1 MTAASSRHDTR
12 SNSNTMLLLSLNLIL
27 LAFFILLNSLSDF
40 QTDRARAVLA
50 SVKQA
55 FNGKVEAAGQLPAFT
70 SSFGALPEVE
80 AKMREVGSLFEAMA
94 PAAQAKSIRR
104 ANSVRIDFPAG
115 ALFKPG
121 SQRLRPGREVLLE
134 RLAESLR
141 KGPEGASRYLLE
153 ILVGTGSR
161 AVIDGDATTES
172 ASPRFASPK
181 SASPRS
187 ASLEL
192 RRAAVLAARLSAEG
206 APFGGLS
213 TGLRPDAA
221 GSLRF
226 VVRLR
231 PDSGAAAGTRAEE
244 G

>member
-1 MTAASSRHDTR
+1 M
-12 SNSNTMLLLSLNLIL
+12 MLLLSLNLIL
-27 LAFFILLNSLSDF
+27 LAFFILLNSLADF
-40 QTDRARAVLA
+40 ETDRSRAVLA

-55 FNGKVEAAGQLPAFT
+55 FNGKVEAAGQEP
-70 SSFGALPEVE
+70 SFSGSLGALPEVE
-80 AKMREVGSLFEAMA
+80 AKLREVGSLFEAIA
-94 PAAQAKSIRR
+94 PTAQAKSIRR
-104 ANSVRIDFPAG
+104 ASSVRVDIPAG

-121 SQRLRPGREVLLE
+121 SQRLRQGREALFE

-161 AVIDGDATTES
+161 VIAGGGPTAES
-172 ASPRFASPK
+172 TSPG
-181 SASPRS
+181 S
-187 ASLEL
+187 ASLGL

-206 APFGGLS
+206 VPLDALS
-213 TGLRPDAA
+213 TGLRPGAA

-231 PDSGAAAGTRAEE
+231 PEPGAAAGSE
-244 G
+244 GGEG

>member
-1 MTAASSRHDTR
+1 ML
-12 SNSNTMLLLSLNLIL
+12 LLLSLNLIL

-40 QTDRARAVLA
+40 ETDRARAVLA

-55 FNGKVEAAGQLPAFT
+55 FNGKVEAAGQQPSFG
-70 SSFGALPEVE
+70 SSLGALPEVE
-80 AKMREVGSLFEAMA
+80 AKMREVGSLFEALA
-94 PAAQAKSIRR
+94 PTARAKSIRR
-104 ANSVRIDFPAG
+104 ANSVRVDVPAG

-121 SQRLRPGREVLLE
+121 SQRLRLGREVLLE

-141 KGPEGASRYLLE
+141 KGSEGTPRYLLE
-153 ILVGTGSR
+153 ILVGTGSQV
-161 AVIDGDATTES
+161 AVEGGATIGS
-172 ASPRFASPK
+172 AG
-181 SASPRS
+181 
-187 ASLEL
+187 LEL

-206 APFGGLS
+206 APFDGLS
-213 TGLRPDAA
+213 TGLRPGAA

-231 PDSGAAAGTRAEE
+231 PDSGAAADSDGGE